1 MTTPRAYDGPM
12 EALSRLPGR
21 VRYRVPVLIGQS
33 ALAGAVTIDLE
44 AHPFIEQ
51 INANPVTGG
60 VLMRHGSEDEAEP
73 ERWLREALGRQ
84 LVASL
89 SVPEHLDRPVHRAE
103 SPLAVADRDHPLM
116 RLLAMTDRHRALRT
130 QAVSLT
136 LLNGLDEAV
145 SPVLVG
151 LAADTATRGS
161 LSLLG
166 RLGFATL
173 SSRVLALAGISGGLW
188 LLSSAIDY
196 FKQRSLSRLANVVRH
211 DLRMQLYNHV
221 QSLDL
226 ADVEARDTT
235 DWLAVLD
242 KDVNQIHQFIRQ
254 GIEPFF
260 QMGTNL
266 LIVGAAFVIVSPAM
280 AAAQLLML
288 PPLAWASVKLLRPI
302 RAKHLLA
309 RHDSDRMNALLAGN
323 VAGMSTI
330 ASFNAQGDEAARV
343 DHASAKYLQS
353 ASEAEKIEAIY
364 VPTLRAVSG
373 AGFVTTLIWG
383 SAQAALGRVSIG
395 VVDSVALMQL
405 RLMDSLG
412 RMGIGLDQYQKTANA
427 LERIYRTLDTAPTI
441 ISGPARL
448 PRAAVQGDVVF
459 DNVVF
464 GYDPQRP
471 VLNGVS
477 MHCPAGRTV
486 GIVGASGAG
495 KSTLLKLLMRFWDT
509 QSGGVRVDGVDVR
522 ELNVEDLR
530 HSIAL
535 VSQQIT
541 LFAGS
546 IRDNIAY
553 GNRDATLHDVIAA
566 ARVAEAHDFIM
577 ALPGGYDSMLG
588 FGGLTLSGGQR
599 QRLAIARAVLSNR
612 PLLLFD
618 EATSSLDHTTEAAL
632 QRSLEVAT
640 RGRTTLIVA
649 HRLSMVRHA
658 DVIYA
663 MDNGVICEQGRH
675 DELLEAGGI
684 YATMWRVQTGER
696 YAPPPPSW
704 SAPT

>member
-1 MTTPRAYDGPM
+1 MFPTRAYDGPM

-21 VRYRVPVLIGQS
+21 VRFRVPVLIGQAGLAS
-33 ALAGAVTIDLE
+33 AVGIDLE

-51 INANPVTGG
+51 ATANPVTGG
-60 VLMRHGSEDEAEP
+60 VLLRHTSADETEP
-73 ERWLREALGRQ
+73 ERWLREALARQ

-89 SVPEHLDRPVHRAE
+89 SAPQLMATPRDG
-103 SPLAVADRDHPLM
+103 LAGRLPGEQRDHPLK
-116 RLLAMTDRHRALRT
+116 RLLAMTDRHGTLRA
-130 QAVSLT
+130 QAMSLT
-136 LLNGLDEAV
+136 VLNGLDEAV

-161 LSLLG
+161 LSFLG

-173 SSRVLALAGISGGLW
+173 SSRILALAGISGGLW
-188 LLSSAIDY
+188 LLASGIDY
-196 FKQRSLSRLANVVRH
+196 LKQRSLSRLANVVRH
-211 DLRMQLYNHV
+211 DLRMSIYNHV

-226 ADVEARDTT
+226 AEVEARDTT
-235 DWLAVLD
+235 DWLSVLD
-242 KDVNQIHQFIRQ
+242 KDVNQIHHFIRQ
-254 GIEPFF
+254 GIGPFF

-280 AAAQLLML
+280 AAGQLLML
-288 PPLAWASVKLLRPI
+288 PPLAWASVKLLKPI
-302 RAKHLLA
+302 RVKHLVA

-323 VAGMSTI
+323 VSGMSTI
-330 ASFNAQGDEAARV
+330 ASFNAQADEAARV
-343 DHASAKYLQS
+343 DSASETYRQS
-353 ASEAEKIEAIY
+353 ATEAEKIEAVY
-364 VPTLRAVSG
+364 VPTLRAISG
-373 AGFVTTLIWG
+373 AGFVSTLIWG
-383 SAQAALGRVSIG
+383 SARVASGSVSIG

-441 ISGPARL
+441 VSGPRLL
-448 PRAAVQGDVVF
+448 PRSTVQGEIVF

-464 GYDPQRP
+464 GYDPHRP
-471 VLNGVS
+471 VLKGVS
-477 MHCPAGRTV
+477 LRCPAGRTV

-509 QSGGVRVDGVDVR
+509 QGGEVSLDGVDVR
-522 ELNVEDLR
+522 QLNVEDLR
-530 HSIAL
+530 HSIAM

-541 LFAGS
+541 LFAGT

-553 GNRDATLHDVIAA
+553 GNRQATMDDVIAA
-566 ARVAEAHDFIM
+566 ARVAEAHDFIE
-577 ALPGGYDSMLG
+577 ALPGGYESTIG
-588 FGGLTLSGGQR
+588 YGGLTLSGGQR

-640 RGRTTLIVA
+640 RGRTTVIVA

-663 MDNGVICEQGRH
+663 MDDGIVQEQGKH
-675 DELLEAGGI
+675 DQLLEAGGI
-684 YATMWRVQTGER
+684 YASMWRVQTGER
-696 YAPPPPSW
+696 HGPPT
-704 SAPT
+704 AA

>member
-1 MTTPRAYDGPM
+1 MFPTRAYDGPL

-33 ALAGAVTIDLE
+33 PLAGAVAIDLE
-44 AHPFIEQ
+44 AHPSIEQ
-51 INANPVTGG
+51 AIANPVTGG
-60 VLMRHGSEDEAEP
+60 VLIRHSSDDETDP
-73 ERWLREALGRQ
+73 ERWLRDAIARQLIASYLSPETLGAPVEALAVR
-84 LVASL
+84 
-89 SVPEHLDRPVHRAE
+89 HLDDARA
-103 SPLAVADRDHPLM
+103 HPLK
-116 RLLAMTDRHRALRT
+116 RLLAMTDRHRSLRF

-136 LLNGLDEAV
+136 VLNGLDEAV
-145 SPVLVG
+145 SPLVVG

-161 LSLLG
+161 ASLLA
-166 RLGFATL
+166 RVGFASL
-173 SSRVLALAGISGGLW
+173 SSRIFALAGFGAGLW
-188 LLSSAIDY
+188 LVAAGIDY
-196 FKQRSLSRLANVVRH
+196 LKQRSLARLANAVRH
-211 DLRMQLYNHV
+211 DLRMKIYNHV

-235 DWLAVLD
+235 DWLSVLD
-242 KDVNQIHQFIRQ
+242 KDVNQIHHFIKQ

-266 LIVGAAFVIVSPAM
+266 LIVGGAFIIVSPAM
-280 AAAQLLML
+280 AAVQLLML

-302 RAKHLLA
+302 RVKYLVA
-309 RHDSDRMNALLAGN
+309 RHDSDRLNALLAGN
-323 VAGMSTI
+323 MSGLSTI
-330 ASFNAQGDEAARV
+330 ASFNAQADEAARV
-343 DHASAKYLQS
+343 GR
-353 ASEAEKIEAIY
+353 ASEMYMGSALDAEHVEALY
-364 VPTLRAVSG
+364 VPTLRAISG
-373 AGFVTTLIWG
+373 AGFVSTLIWG
-383 SAQAALGRVSIG
+383 TSQVASGKISIG
-395 VVDSVALMQL
+395 IVDSVALMQL

-427 LERIYRTLDTAPTI
+427 LERIYGTLDTAPTI
-441 ISGPARL
+441 VSGPRL
-448 PRAAVQGDVVF
+448 LPSAEVAGEVVF

-464 GYDPQRP
+464 GYDPKRP
-471 VLNGVS
+471 VLKGVS
-477 MHCPAGRTV
+477 LRCPAGRTT

-495 KSTLLKLLMRFWDT
+495 KSTLLKLLMRFWDA
-509 QSGGVRVDGVDVR
+509 QDGEVRIDGADVR
-522 ELNVEDLR
+522 QLNLEDLR

-541 LFAGS
+541 LFAGT

-553 GNRDATLHDVIAA
+553 GNRQATLEEVMAA
-566 ARVAEAHDFIM
+566 ATVAEAHAFIE
-577 ALPGGYDSMLG
+577 ALPGGYDSMIG

-640 RGRTTLIVA
+640 RGRTTVIVA

-663 MDNGVICEQGRH
+663 MDDGIIREQGRH
-675 DELLEAGGI
+675 DELLKADGI
-684 YATMWRVQTGER
+684 YASMWRVQTGER
-696 YAPPPPSW
+696 HGPS
-704 SAPT
+704 PTAAA

>member
-1 MTTPRAYDGPM
+1 M
-12 EALSRLPGR
+12 EVLSRLPGR
-21 VRYRVPVLIGQS
+21 VRYRVAVLIGQAGLAS
-33 ALAGAVTIDLE
+33 AVAIDLE
-44 AHPFIEQ
+44 AHPFVEQ
-51 INANPVTGG
+51 VHANPVTGG
-60 VLMRHGSEDEAEP
+60 VLIRHASDDEAEP
-73 ERWLREALGRQ
+73 DRWLSEAISRQ

-89 SVPEHLDRPVHRAE
+89 TSPEILDRPVDAPGVRRHVSE
-103 SPLAVADRDHPLM
+103 RDHPLK
-116 RLLAMTDRHRALRT
+116 RLLVMTDRHSALRT

-145 SPVLVG
+145 SPALVG

-166 RLGFATL
+166 RLGFATV
-173 SSRVLALAGISGGLW
+173 STRVLALAGISSGLW
-188 LLSSAIDY
+188 LLASAIDY
-196 FKQRSLSRLANVVRH
+196 FKQRSLSKLANVVRH
-211 DLRMQLYNHV
+211 DLRMQIYDHV

-226 ADVEARDTT
+226 ADIEARDTT
-235 DWLAVLD
+235 DWLSVLD

-266 LIVGAAFVIVSPAM
+266 LIVGAAFVVVSPAM
-280 AAAQLLML
+280 AGAQLLML

-302 RAKHLLA
+302 RARHLLA
-309 RHDSDRMNALLAGN
+309 RQDSDRMNALLAGN
-323 VAGMSTI
+323 LSGMSTI
-330 ASFNAQGDEAARV
+330 ASFNAQDEEAARV
-343 DHASAKYLQS
+343 GHASAKYMAS
-353 ASEAEKIEAIY
+353 ASAAEKIEAVY

-383 SAQAALGRVSIG
+383 SAQVASGKVSIG

-441 ISGPARL
+441 VSGPRQL
-448 PRAAVQGDVVF
+448 PRATVQGDLVF
-459 DNVVF
+459 DRVVF

-471 VLNGVS
+471 VLKGVS
-477 MHCPAGRTV
+477 MRCPAGQTV

-495 KSTLLKLLMRFWDT
+495 KSTLLKLLMRFWDP
-509 QSGGVRVDGVDVR
+509 QSGEVRVDGVDVR
-522 ELNVEDLR
+522 QLNVEDLR

-553 GNRDATLHDVIAA
+553 GNRDATLDDVMAA
-566 ARVAEAHDFIM
+566 ARVAEAHDFIT

-663 MDNGVICEQGRH
+663 MDDGVVCEQGRH

-684 YATMWRVQTGER
+684 YASMWRVQTGER
-696 YAPPPPSW
+696 HGSQTPAES
-704 SAPT
+704 SSR